1 VTIRDRAAPRL
12 TAPPATGNPRLD
24 TWLRQVADAL
34 NALPNLSV
42 FSYATPESQVT
53 ASAPALG
60 FNLASATTPV
70 WLKHSGDGNMG
81 WVSVATDRAY

>member
-12 TAPPATGNPRLD
+12 TAPPATGNPRVD
-24 TWLRQVADAL
+24 TWLRQVADAV

-42 FSYATPESQVT
+42 FSYATPESNVT

-60 FNLASATTPV
+60 FNLNSTTSRL
-70 WLKHSGDGNMG
+70 WAKTSGDTMAG
-81 WVSVATDRAY
+81 WAPLA

>member
-1 VTIRDRAAPRL
+1 MSTIRDRAAPRV
-12 TAPPATGNPRLD
+12 TTPPATGNPRLD

-42 FSYATPESQVT
+42 FSYTTPESNVT

-60 FNLASATTPV
+60 LNLASGHTQF
-70 WLKHSGDGNMG
+70 WLKASGDSNIG
-81 WVSVATDRAY
+81 WQSVSTE